1 MPRRTVL
8 LVDDNEGVRQSLRL
22 LLRWSGSW
30 DVVGEAAD
38 GARAIDLVVA
48 LRPDLVLLDR
58 WLADG
63 DGLRIVPQL
72 LAIDRPPRLAILSA
86 EPKAT
91 LMSQTEGLSDA
102 IYLNNMTPPLDLLAA
117 LNDLMDLSTQ

>member
-1 MPRRTVL
+1 VL

-72 LAIDRPPRLAILSA
+72 LALARPPRLAILSA
-86 EPKAT
+86 EPRAT
-91 LMSQTEGLSDA
+91 LMAQAEWLGAA
-102 IYLNNMTPPLDLLAA
+102 IYLDKMTPPLDLLAA
-117 LNDLMDLSTQ
+117 LHSLMDRSAQ